1 MLPPMQR
8 YFITI
13 AGNIGVGKS
22 TLTQLLADK
31 TGFEPVFEPH
41 ADNPYLADFYD
52 DMARWSFHSQIFFL
66 TRRLRQH
73 HELLMRPNSAL
84 QDRSVYEDAE
94 IFARNLFNQKA
105 MGARDWQS
113 YHDLYQT
120 LTSILTP
127 PHLVV
132 YLRASVETLQERIR
146 QRGREYERGISA
158 EYLQQLNELY
168 DEWAFNF
175 SLSPVLVIET
185 DNLNYVRYQ
194 DHLDQIW
201 ERIEQRLH
209 GLDILTL

>member
-1 MLPPMQR
+1 MQR

-22 TLTQLLADK
+22 TLTQLLADR

-41 ADNPYLADFYD
+41 ADNPYLADFYS
-52 DMARWSFHSQIFFL
+52 DMGRWSFHSQVFFL

-73 HELLMRPNSAL
+73 HELINRPNSSL

-94 IFARNLFNQKA
+94 IFARNLYKQGS
-105 MGARDWQS
+105 MGERDWQS

-120 LTSILTP
+120 LTTILPP

-132 YLRASVETLQERIR
+132 YLRASVDTLQSRIG
-146 QRGREYERGISA
+146 QRGRAYERGISA

-185 DNLNYVRYQ
+185 DSLNYVRYD
-194 DHLDQIW
+194 DHLDLIW
-201 ERIEQRLH
+201 ERIQQRLH

>member
-1 MLPPMQR
+1 MQR

-22 TLTQLLADK
+22 TLTQLLANR

-41 ADNPYLADFYD
+41 ADNPYLADFYN
-52 DMARWSFHSQIFFL
+52 DMGRWSFHSQIFFL

-73 HELLMRPNSAL
+73 HELLNRPNSTL

-94 IFARNLFNQKA
+94 IFARNLHKQGS
-105 MGARDWQS
+105 MSDRDWQS

-120 LTSILTP
+120 LTAILPP

-132 YLRASVETLQERIR
+132 YLRASVETLQRRIG
-146 QRGREYERGISA
+146 QRGRGYERGISA
-158 EYLQQLNELY
+158 EYLQQLNQLY

-185 DNLNYVRYQ
+185 DNLNYVRDDQ
-194 DHLDQIW
+194 HLDLIW
-201 ERIEQRLH
+201 ERIQQRLY